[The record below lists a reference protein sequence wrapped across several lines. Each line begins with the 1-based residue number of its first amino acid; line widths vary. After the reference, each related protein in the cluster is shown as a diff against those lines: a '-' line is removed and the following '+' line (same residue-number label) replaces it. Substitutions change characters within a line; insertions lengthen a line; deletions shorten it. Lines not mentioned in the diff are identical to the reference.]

1 MRLAGNAACMGHEKG
16 KGNVVLLLNQ
26 VPYHEDLQMSGS
38 TASCPSHFTA
48 GKEL

>member
-26 VPYHEDLQMSGS
+26 VPYHEDVSI
-38 TASCPSHFTA
+38 A
-48 GKEL
+48 